1 MTMPQFT
8 AEASLYRGGNYRAGT
23 GGIPAGANAHGVSPA
38 NGCPK
43 GQWCCRYP
51 DGHKGCVPCHVTFFG
66 SCAAS
71 ADSTCEWV
79 KGVPADDCSG

>member
-23 GGIPAGANAHGVSPA
+23 GGMPAGVNVHGVSPA

-43 GQWCCRYP
+43 GKWCCNIR
-51 DGHKGCVPCHVTFFG
+51 GMNICVPCTQTAPFFG
-66 SCAAS
+66 NCLSPAI
-71 ADSTCEWV
+71 ADCWARGGTPSDGC
-79 KGVPADDCSG
+79 